1 MKKSIL
7 LLSVALMCL
16 FSINAYASISE
27 ESIIIKKDFSVSKIF
42 IDGYAESGELV
53 SLKVKSK
60 TTDAIASLKQTE
72 TDENGYFTFSV
83 MLTVSD
89 IYNVYLATNDVS
101 IPPVEKSDISFYNG
115 IDYERAIDEL
125 NEEINNNNKT
135 GFVDVFA
142 AKCSDIGFDDSINTV
157 VSSVDEIAGLM
168 FDELDGRQL
177 DKTDFDSNK
186 RLYLNCAV
194 ATAINENK
202 PVQIYKYVENIIE
215 ADPIL
220 KKHWNQYINS
230 SEKENFLMQKILKA
244 SSGTTI
250 SDINGLKSA
259 LISGLI
265 LTATRYTDGYMGLY
279 ELYND
284 FFSILNKAGIGYL
297 SDKAYI
303 YQNLAGK
310 SFNTIAALVSEYNTL
325 LNSNQSEK
333 STSGGGSVKGG
344 GGGSVIGTVNN
355 SSSITS
361 TNNYPTEAV
370 SELHLKFTDLGS
382 VRWAYPS
389 ISKLYELGV
398 VRGVNDEEFM
408 PELEVK
414 REEFVKMIVEALKLE
429 YIDENYFSDVD
440 EDAWYKKYVNTAYK
454 NNIVNGISISEFG
467 ISRNILRQDMAVM
480 IYNGLKNYLT
490 NDSAENGIL
499 FDDTED
505 ISDYATEAISKL
517 SGLGIINGKDNNRFE
532 PKSTATRAEA
542 AVIIARTLDLI
553 NK

>member
-7 LLSVALMCL
+7 LLSLALMCL

-27 ESIIIKKDFSVSKIF
+27 ESVIIKRDFSVSKIF
-42 IDGYAESGELV
+42 VDGYAENGELV

-60 TTDAIASLKQTE
+60 TTDAIASLKQAE
-72 TDENGYFTFSV
+72 ADENGHFTFSV

-101 IPPVEKSDISFYNG
+101 IPPVEKSDISFYND
-115 IDYERAIDEL
+115 IDYGRAVDEL

-135 GFVDVFA
+135 GFVNVFA
-142 AKCSDIGFDDSINTV
+142 AKCSDFGFDDSINTV
-157 VSSVDEIAGLM
+157 ISGVDEIASFM
-168 FDELDGRQL
+168 FDELGGRQL
-177 DKTDFDSNK
+177 DKTYFESNE
-186 RLYLNCAV
+186 RLYLNCAI

-202 PVQIYKYVENIIE
+202 PVQLYKYVENIIE

-220 KKHWNQYINS
+220 KKHWDQYISS
-230 SEKENFLMQKILKA
+230 SEKETFLMQKILKS
-244 SSGTTI
+244 SSGTAI
-250 SDINGLKSA
+250 SDVNGLKSA

-284 FFSILNKAGIGYL
+284 FFSILNTAGIRTL
-297 SDKAYI
+297 SDNGYI

-325 LNSNQSEK
+325 LNTNQSAK
-333 STSGGGSVKGG
+333 GTTGGASVKSG
-344 GGGSVIGTVNN
+344 GGGSVIGTVTN
-355 SSSITS
+355 SSSIAS
-361 TNNYPTEAV
+361 TNNYQTEAV

-389 ISKLYELGV
+389 ISKLYELGI

-408 PELEVK
+408 PEREVK

-429 YIDENYFSDVD
+429 YTDENHFSDVD

-454 NNIVNGISISEFG
+454 NNIVNGVSISEFG
-467 ISRNILRQDMAVM
+467 VSQNILRQDMAVM
-480 IYNGLKNYLT
+480 IYNGFKHYLT
-490 NDSAENGIL
+490 NDSVENGIL

-532 PKSTATRAEA
+532 PKATATRAEA
-542 AVIIARTLDLI
+542 AVIIARALDLI
-553 NK
+553 KK

>member
-157 VSSVDEIAGLM
+157 VSSVDEIAWLM

-177 DKTDFDSNK
+177 DKTDFDLNK

-467 ISRNILRQDMAVM
+467 VSRNILRQDMAVM